1 MNGSIKTSRIL
12 KAVTLVVF
20 FLFLTPGLLF
30 ADEEDPATVAKRKA
44 ALAAAFSSNFCLDC
58 HGATSKYN
66 LRSARAG
73 YDQSMHKN
81 GENSF
86 YANGGECMRCHTNE
100 GFISYVKTGKFDPKG
115 YVAAPS
121 PPGCFTCHDPHKTG
135 DMSLRT
141 IKPVTMSNGAVFD
154 MGEGN
159 LCANCHQTR
168 GKAKE
173 LVKAVPAKKLPGYWG
188 SHHGGQSDMILGNNA
203 YEYEGKKYYS
213 SVHAT
218 LVKNACTDCHMATPK
233 ARFSSSPGMAGHSFE
248 IAGEV
253 HHAPKLNTAGCL
265 GNCHTKVKQ
274 VIAVNED
281 TPKKGFWWHQT
292 DAVFDIQAKAD
303 FDNDGKAEPL
313 QSEVE
318 GLLNL
323 LVNNKG
329 TGYLQKGDLPLYKKD
344 GTWNWNRSDKMRTVK
359 ETAAVYNYKY
369 VAEDRSRGVHNAPY
383 TIQILYDTIQ
393 SLDPGFDASKR
404 NVYRPPDEYK
414 PPT

>member
-1 MNGSIKTSRIL
+1 MNGCIKKSRIL
-12 KAVTLVVF
+12 QVVTFVVC

-44 ALAAAFSSNFCLDC
+44 ALAAAFSNNFCLDC
-58 HGATSKYN
+58 HGATPKHN

-73 YDQSMHKN
+73 YEHSVHKN
-81 GENSF
+81 GGNSF
-86 YANGGECMRCHTNE
+86 YANGTECVRCHTTE
-100 GFISYVKTGKFDPKG
+100 GFINYVTTGKFDPKG
-115 YVAAPS
+115 YVPAPS
-121 PPGCFTCHDPHKTG
+121 QPGCFACHDPHITG

-141 IKPVTMSNGAVFD
+141 KKPVTMSNGAVFD

-173 LVKAVPAKKLPGYWG
+173 LIKEYPAKKLAGYWG
-188 SHHGGQSDMILGNNA
+188 AHHGGQSDMVLGNNA
-203 YEYEGKKYYS
+203 YEYAGKNYYS
-213 SVHAT
+213 SVHGK
-218 LVKNACTDCHMATPK
+218 LVKNSCVDCHMATPK
-233 ARFSSSPGMAGHSFE
+233 GRFSYSPGMAGHSFE
-248 IAGEV
+248 IVGEV
-253 HHAPKLNTAGCL
+253 HHAPKLNAAGCL
-265 GNCHTKVKQ
+265 GNCHAKVKQ
-274 VIAVNED
+274 VIAKNED
-281 TPKKGFWWHQT
+281 TPLKGFWWHQT

-303 FDNDGKAEPL
+303 FDNDGKSEPL

-318 GLLNL
+318 GLMNL

-344 GTWNWNRSDKMRTVK
+344 GTWNWNRSDKIRTVK
-359 ETAAVYNYKY
+359 EVAAVYNYKY

-404 NVYRPPDEYK
+404 NVYRPPEEYK
-414 PPT
+414 AQ